1 MNYTPLV
8 SVIIPVY
15 NGSNY
20 LNQAI
25 DSALNQT
32 YANMEIIVV
41 NDGSTDGGKTE
52 QVAKSYGDRI
62 RYILKENG
70 GTATAINCGIQNMR
84 GDYASWLSHDDLYLP
99 DKIEKQVA
107 FLNHVIETYGE
118 EEAKRCLIYCATET
132 INSEG
137 KLILR
142 KTGLQAE
149 QQTPPYVFKNMM
161 QFTVCGCATLIPK
174 ELFEEIG
181 MFDVERKTVQ
191 DSDFWY
197 RVSLTGHNYFYLN
210 EYLVQNRRHPGQTS
224 HQLKDEWL
232 KEIVVFEDEL
242 IDKIY
247 AVPSLKNRDVLTGV
261 CKYVYIRGCKENR
274 QKIKGYLLKEAGFN
288 PWIRVSLFTWCGLRI
303 GRDLMKEIYNR
314 TLAR

>member
-20 LNQAI
+20 LSQAI

-197 RVSLTGHNYFYLN
+197 RVSLTGHNYYYLN

-224 HQLKDEWL
+224 HQLKEEWL